1 MYMEQTTRRRNP
13 LADAIRTE
21 KEMQGLTYAGIANSF
36 GKSEWTLRRRLDS
49 PDGFGIDELGAI
61 AVFLNVPLDEL
72 VTLWKDAA

>member
-1 MYMEQTTRRRNP
+1 MEQNTRRRNP
-13 LADAIRTE
+13 LADAIRKE
-21 KEMQGLTYAGIANSF
+21 KEMQGLTYAGIAASF

>member
-1 MYMEQTTRRRNP
+1 MEQNTRRRNP
-13 LADAIRTE
+13 LADAIR
-21 KEMQGLTYAGIANSF
+21 KEVAVQGLTYAALAASF

>member
-49 PDGFGIDELGAI
+49 PERFGIDELGAI
-61 AVFLNVPLDEL
+61 GVYITVPLDDL
-72 VTLWKDAA
+72 VTLWKESV